1 MRFIPAWLYYRKL
14 QFLHDSAV
22 RWGSY
27 LPDSLAHFLKWLP
40 TFFSSYLSSTCS
52 SCTFFTET
60 ISTEKLPCILRQIY
74 VSQISVPIFYFV
86 PFTFTF
92 AWRAAVYWVA
102 KSQTQCSAWT
112 TAATTTT
119 TTTTTTFTLCEI
131 PLGLCL
137 FSTTCYRSGPPSS
150 WASSIACFFY
160 WKFPISVIFAV
171 MFPSFPRLSPH
182 FSALCCSKRFWES
195 SPQWLHFLTL
205 QCMKG
210 SLPTSPQGV
219 LFYFLLTCK
228 IQYIYFSLHSRFSAT
243 SYPDGCLILFLPLS
257 LLSTPHSPR
266 SPHISLTFS
275 VHFPFLPNPP
285 SANDL
290 LLKKSM
296 LIMNASLFSG
306 FPCI

>member
-1 MRFIPAWLYYRKL
+1 MRFIPAWFPCLLFKMTAY
-14 QFLHDSAV
+14 FLLFILSM
-22 RWGSY
+22 
-27 LPDSLAHFLKWLP
+27 
-40 TFFSSYLSSTCS
+40 SSTGS

-74 VSQISVPIFYFV
+74 ISQISVPVFSFV
-86 PFTFTF
+86 PFTLTF

-102 KSQTQCSAWT
+102 KSQTQRSAWT
-112 TAATTTT
+112 TVAAATTTTT

-137 FSTTCYRSGPPSS
+137 SSTTCYRSGPPSS

-160 WKFPISVIFAV
+160 WKFPISVIFPV
-171 MFPSFPRLSPH
+171 MFASFPRLSPY

-219 LFYFLLTCK
+219 LFLFSTDLQNSIHIFLSPFK
-228 IQYIYFSLHSRFSAT
+228 IFSRIIPRWL
-243 SYPDGCLILFLPLS
+243 LIPLS
-257 LLSTPHSPR
+257 SLVSAFNTSLS
-266 SPHISLTFS
+266 
-275 VHFPFLPNPP
+275 
-285 SANDL
+285 
-290 LLKKSM
+290 
-296 LIMNASLFSG
+296 
-306 FPCI
+306 